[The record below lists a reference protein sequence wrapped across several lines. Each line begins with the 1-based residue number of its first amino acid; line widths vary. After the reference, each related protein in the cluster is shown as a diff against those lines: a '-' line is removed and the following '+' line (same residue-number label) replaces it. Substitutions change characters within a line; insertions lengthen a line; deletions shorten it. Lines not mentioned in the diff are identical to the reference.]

1 MNNNLMKIFC
11 FFILL
16 GSSFSTLSQDK
27 IKDRESRGRL
37 ISISDTLI
45 SSSDSRFVVTFDTLS
60 VIPSDSIFSK
70 LKDTLCVS
78 VLLPFYLDENTNLDN
93 EQRNKGDITNKIYSK
108 SSYALSFLEGIVF
121 AIDSL
126 SKLDIPIKLNVFDT
140 RNNPAVVR
148 NIAYKKVVKES
159 NILFGPLYPD
169 NFKIISNFYRLDK
182 NKIIINP
189 LSTHYDLLK
198 KKKNVYFLTPSL
210 QQQSDSI
217 CLFLKKLDKSIP
229 VSLIKFSEE
238 KKNITYHIDK
248 HELDTVF
255 ENFIIKEFKFSK
267 INKQSFSFLDVEN
280 NLLLLWS
287 DEESF
292 INRFISFLGTVNNP
306 VSLFTFKSC
315 DEFDRID
322 IETLMKL
329 DIHVPVSN
337 YFDNYSKKNRNLQNK
352 YERFFYHKMDKNS
365 RLSFYSILHFCSN
378 QKQYN
383 FTQLFEDGGFINT
396 DVKICTYKDYR
407 LIPIK

>member
-1 MNNNLMKIFC
+1 MNNNLITIFY
-11 FFILL
+11 FFILT
-16 GSSFSTLSQDK
+16 GNSFSTFSQDK
-27 IKDRESRGRL
+27 IKDGESRGRL
-37 ISISDTLI
+37 ISISVSDTII
-45 SSSDSRFVVTFDTLS
+45 SSSDSSSVVAFDM
-60 VIPSDSIFSK
+60 ISDSIFFD
-70 LKDTLCVS
+70 LKDTLCIS
-78 VLLPFYLDENTNLDN
+78 VLLPFYLDENKNLDN
-93 EQRNKGDITNKIYSK
+93 ELRNKGKITNKIYSK
-108 SSYALSFLEGIVF
+108 SSYALSFLQGIFF

-140 RNNPAVVR
+140 RNDPDVVR
-148 NIAYKKVVKES
+148 SISRKKVVKES

-169 NFKIISNFYRLDK
+169 NFKILSNFYRLDK
-182 NKIIINP
+182 NKVIINP

-198 KKKNVYFLTPSL
+198 KRKNVYFLTPSL

-238 KKNITYHIDK
+238 NIDITYNIDK
-248 HELDTVF
+248 YELDTVF
-255 ENFIIKEFKFSK
+255 ENFRIREFKFSK
-267 INKQSFSFLDVEN
+267 INKQSFSFLDIEN

-306 VSLFTFKSC
+306 VSLFTFKYC

-337 YFDNYSKKNRNLQNK
+337 YFDNYSKKNRNLQNQ
-352 YERFFYHKMDKNS
+352 YEKVFYHKMNKNS
-365 RLSFYSILHFCSN
+365 RLSFQSILHFCSN

-383 FTQLFEDGGFINT
+383 FAQLFENGGFINT

-407 LIPIK
+407 LVPIE